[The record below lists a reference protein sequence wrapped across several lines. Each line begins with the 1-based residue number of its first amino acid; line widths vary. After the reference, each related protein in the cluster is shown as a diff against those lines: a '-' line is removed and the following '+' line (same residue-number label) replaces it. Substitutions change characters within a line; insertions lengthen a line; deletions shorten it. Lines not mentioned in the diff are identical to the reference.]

1 MIGYAPNDYGPEVW
15 VVEYRMEQEQIAT
28 RGDYWQTRIQRRASR
43 SSSSGKA
50 CSSHDCGKPLPSSAK
65 GSTFAELVQGNDPNI
80 THLGSA
86 ERALPKVLENIYKGQ
101 AQKAAPIDSADF
113 YARCAAFDSRR

>member
-1 MIGYAPNDYGPEVW
+1 L
-15 VVEYRMEQEQIAT
+15 AT
-28 RGDYWQTRIQRRASR
+28 RGDYWQTRISSGRASR

-50 CSSHDCGKPLPSSAK
+50 CSRTIVESRYPPSAK

-86 ERALPKVLENIYKGQ
+86 ERAFAKVLENII
-101 AQKAAPIDSADF
+101 KARRKKPRPLIRPILCAL
-113 YARCAAFDSRR
+113 RCL